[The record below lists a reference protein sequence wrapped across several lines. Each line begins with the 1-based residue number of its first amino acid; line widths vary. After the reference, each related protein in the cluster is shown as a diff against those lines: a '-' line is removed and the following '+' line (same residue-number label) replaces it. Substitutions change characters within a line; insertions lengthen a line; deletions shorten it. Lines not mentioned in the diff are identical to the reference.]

1 MDLTQR
7 IAYFLILILSVGL
20 ALWKGGAP
28 ERAGALVFILMAVIQ
43 ALVMAFIP
51 SHFVRVDPDALVAD
65 LTGFLGFGYLALEA
79 RRFWPLWATSLQVLC
94 LSAHFARW
102 ADIGIYP
109 MVYAVMRGAPTFGV
123 AIAIL
128 IGTLL
133 HMYRLRRRGSD
144 PSWQS
149 WSRHAAG

>member
-28 ERAGALVFILMAVIQ
+28 ERAGALVFIAMAVIQ
-43 ALVMAFIP
+43 ALVMTYMP
-51 SHFVRVDPDALVAD
+51 SRFVRVDPDSLVTD
-65 LTGFLGFGYLALEA
+65 VIGFLGFGYLALEA
-79 RRFWPLWATSLQVLC
+79 RRFWPIWATSLQILS
-94 LSAHFARW
+94 LSAHFARG
-102 ADIGIYP
+102 ADIGIPP
-109 MVYAVMRGAPTFGV
+109 MVYAVMRGGPTFGA

-128 IGTLL
+128 VGTLL
-133 HMYRLRRRGSD
+133 HWHRLRRRGSD
-144 PSWQS
+144 ASWQI